1 MIFQCRIDSEALQDG
16 HSSQM
21 LVVYLFLVVAA
32 CSPASLP
39 AQATQA
45 ARPPADSAAGETPA
59 EAQEDEDTVK
69 AQRMELNLLGKVDAD
84 GGESRRNENVQF
96 NLIDNNALKELNIRT
111 GVTATIV
118 REFQPDR
125 NYFSAE
131 FGNPASASV
140 HLAPDGRAGWH
151 GDLFYG
157 HLNSMFSARSFFQV
171 GDVKPAREN
180 DYGVSVLVPL
190 GRKAARTHILVDGA
204 QSRIRGNV
212 NGNVLVPRADERTP
226 LASDPA
232 TAEIVARYLA
242 AYPAEAPNRTDI
254 NERLLNSNSPQ
265 SINNNTLGARLD
277 HAFSG
282 IHRLSLQYQ
291 HTSQRVVAFQLVA
304 GQNPDTDTRSH
315 KARVT
320 WNRNWG
326 GAAEL
331 DLTAGFD
338 RIGSLLVAEPN
349 AVGPMVM
356 TGGLTTL
363 GPLGNIPIDRAM
375 NLFRYGGQIQQVRG
389 QHNWSAGFGLLR
401 RQLNGKETDV
411 HRGFFSFGSDF
422 ERDPITNLRWGTATQ
437 HIISI
442 GDIHR
447 GLRNWDMQYYVGDR
461 WALAPNL
468 QVQASL
474 RYTPVTSPYEV
485 NNRNTIP
492 YDCDCNNF
500 APQLGIAWRAPGRF
514 GVVRTAYGLHYGEI
528 FPVTY
533 QQIRF
538 SPPGNY
544 KIVVPAPY
552 LPHPLAGSG
561 GERPPDSKPTVY
573 DLDREL
579 SSPYSH
585 QYNFTW
591 EPELMRSLRLQLA
604 YVGSRSHRL
613 LIMWYRNRAH
623 PTPGIDQITSTVNQ
637 RRADPD
643 FADLRLV
650 LNGSRGYFDAARIT
664 ALLPRWRG
672 LSLDLSYWFSK
683 AMDLGSNYT
692 NTANE
697 SDSRLSRSQ
706 WEFETQADMKGRS
719 AFDQPHGFLLRGSYS
734 LPAGGRTWWRQAL
747 GGWEIS
753 GASLLKSGTP
763 FAVVAGADGPLFG
776 NVDGNG
782 GDRPHLLDPSV
793 LGRTIGNPD
802 TSRQLLPKAA
812 FRFIEP
818 TEPRGNLG
826 NNVFRKGSI
835 RNVNAALSRS
845 WPVASD
851 KRITLRAETIN
862 AFNTPQFAEPGF
874 EMANFN
880 FAAITNTLNDGRTF
894 RFQLRFGW

>member
-1 MIFQCRIDSEALQDG
+1 
-16 HSSQM
+16 M
-21 LVVYLFLVVAA
+21 LRVLLFLVVAA
-32 CSPASLP
+32 CFPAKLACQAPGPASN
-39 AQATQA
+39 A
-45 ARPPADSAAGETPA
+45 PADPA
-59 EAQEDEDTVK
+59 DEEGTAEPREDEDAIK
-69 AQRMELNLLGKVDAD
+69 AQRVELNLLGKVDAE

-118 REFQPDR
+118 REFRPDR

-131 FGNPASASV
+131 FGNPAPAPV
-140 HLAPDGRAGWH
+140 HVAPSERAGWH
-151 GDLFYG
+151 GDLHFG
-157 HLNSMFSARSFFQV
+157 HLNSVFSARSFFQV

-180 DYGVSVLVPL
+180 DSGVSALVPL
-190 GRKAARTHILVDGA
+190 GRKAGRTHINLEGA

-232 TAEIVARYLA
+232 TAKIVARYLA
-242 AYPAEAPNRTDI
+242 AYPGEPPNRTDI
-254 NERLLNSNSPQ
+254 NERALNTNSPQ
-265 SINNNTLGARLD
+265 SIDNNNIGARLD
-277 HAFSG
+277 HSFTG
-282 IHRLSLQYQ
+282 PDRLVLQYL
-291 HTSQRVVAFQLVA
+291 HTSQRVDAFQLVD

-315 KARVT
+315 RARLT

-326 GAAEL
+326 GAVIT

-338 RIGSLLVAEPN
+338 RIGSLLLPEPN

-363 GPLGNIPIDRAM
+363 GPLWNIPIDLAM
-375 NLFRYGGQIQQVRG
+375 NMFRYGGQIEQVRG
-389 QHNWSAGFGLLR
+389 QHNWSAGFALLR

-422 ERDPITNLRWGTATQ
+422 DRDPITNLRWGTATQ
-437 HIISI
+437 HIVSI

-447 GLRNWDMQYYVGDR
+447 GFRNWDMQFYAGDR
-461 WALAPNL
+461 WALAPNV
-468 QVQASL
+468 QVQLSL

-485 NNRNTIP
+485 NSRNTIP

-500 APQLGIAWRAPGRF
+500 APQAGVAWRGPGRF
-514 GVVRTAYGLHYGEI
+514 GVLRAAYGLHYGEI
-528 FPVTY
+528 FPVSY

-538 SPPGNY
+538 SPPGSY

-552 LPHPLAGSG
+552 LPDPLAGSG
-561 GERPPDSKPTVY
+561 GVRPPDSKPTVY

-585 QYNFTW
+585 QYNFSW
-591 EPELMRSLRLQLA
+591 EPELTRSLRLQIGYA
-604 YVGSRSHRL
+604 GSRSHKL

-623 PTPGIDQITSTVNQ
+623 PTPGIEQTTSTVNQ
-637 RRADPD
+637 RRANPD

-650 LNGSRGYFDAARIT
+650 LNGSRGYFDAARI
-664 ALLPRWRG
+664 AAVVPRWRG
-672 LSLDLSYWFSK
+672 LSLDLSYWFTK
-683 AMDLGSNYT
+683 AIDLGSNYT

-706 WEFETQADMKGRS
+706 WEFETHADMKARS
-719 AFDQPHGFLLRGSYS
+719 AFDQPHAFLLRGAYS
-734 LPAGGRTWWRQAL
+734 LPAGGRTLWRQVF

-753 GASLLKSGTP
+753 GAGLLKSGTP
-763 FAVVAGADGPLFG
+763 FAVVTGADGPKFG

-802 TSRQLLPKAA
+802 TSHQLLPKSA
-812 FRFIEP
+812 FRFIDP
-818 TEPRGNLG
+818 TESRGNLG

-845 WPVASD
+845 WAVASD
-851 KRITLRAETIN
+851 KRITLRVESIN
-862 AFNTPQFAEPGF
+862 ALNTPQFAEPGF

-880 FAAITNTLNDGRTF
+880 FGAITNTLNDGRTF
-894 RFQLRFGW
+894 RFQVRFGW